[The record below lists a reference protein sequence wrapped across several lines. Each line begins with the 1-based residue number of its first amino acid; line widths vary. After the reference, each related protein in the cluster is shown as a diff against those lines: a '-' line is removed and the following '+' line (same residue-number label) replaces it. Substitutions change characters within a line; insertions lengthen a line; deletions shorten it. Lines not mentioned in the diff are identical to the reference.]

1 LKSYLLTG
9 CLAAARALTKD
20 MEATIDGLKID
31 EVAQD
36 VDRVLKE
43 VQAAYQGTKDL
54 CDLAAKTI
62 DNPKP
67 GTKE

>member
-1 LKSYLLTG
+1 LKSYLLTYY
-9 CLAAARALTKD
+9 LAAAQALTKD
-20 MEATIDGLKID
+20 MEATIGGLKND

-54 CDLAAKTI
+54 CDLAAETI
-62 DNPKP
+62 DNQKP
-67 GTKE
+67 GTEE

>member
-9 CLAAARALTKD
+9 YLAAARALTKD

-43 VQAAYQGTKDL
+43 V
-54 CDLAAKTI
+54 
-62 DNPKP
+62 
-67 GTKE
+67 